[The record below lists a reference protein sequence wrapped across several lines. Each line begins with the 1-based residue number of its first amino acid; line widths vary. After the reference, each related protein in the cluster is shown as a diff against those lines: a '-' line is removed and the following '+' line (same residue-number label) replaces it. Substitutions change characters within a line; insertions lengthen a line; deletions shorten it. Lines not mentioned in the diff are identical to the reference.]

1 MDKSK
6 FLNKKNNRNDENELK
21 KFIVSFVSK
30 CLVSIAI
37 FLLLL
42 IISNKNI
49 SLKEKINNKVFK
61 NNISFATINS
71 WCKNKLGGIL
81 PFDKVVAPD
90 VSVFNEK
97 LTYKEQSLYKDG
109 VKLTVEDNYL
119 VPIIESGIV
128 VFIGEKEEYG
138 QTVIVQQVNGIDVWY
153 SNVDTSNISLYQ
165 YLTKGNLLG
174 EAKSNYI
181 YMVFQKD
188 GKFLDYKEYI

>member
-6 FLNKKNNRNDENELK
+6 FLNKKNNRNDGNELK

-30 CLVSIAI
+30 CLVSIVI

-81 PFDKVVAPD
+81 PFDKVVTPD

-97 LTYKEQSLYKDG
+97 LTYKKQSLYKDG

-128 VFIGEKEEYG
+128 VFMGEKEEYG

>member
-6 FLNKKNNRNDENELK
+6 FLNKKNNRNDGNELK

-30 CLVSIAI
+30 CLVSIVI

-90 VSVFNEK
+90 VTVFNEK
-97 LTYKEQSLYKDG
+97 FTYKEQSLYKDG
-109 VKLTVEDNYL
+109 VKLTVEDSYL

-128 VFIGEKEEYG
+128 VFMGEKEEYG

>member
-1 MDKSK
+1 MRMKR
-6 FLNKKNNRNDENELK
+6 KKNLDERIAASSDYLITMKNDSLDFQDAIKENH
-21 KFIVSFVSK
+21 
-30 CLVSIAI
+30 
-37 FLLLL
+37 LLDF
-42 IISNKNI
+42 
-49 SLKEKINNKVFK
+49 NKVFK

-90 VSVFNEK
+90 VTVFNEK

-128 VFIGEKEEYG
+128 VFMGEKEEYG

>member
-6 FLNKKNNRNDENELK
+6 FLNKKNNRNDGNELK

-90 VSVFNEK
+90 VTVFNEK
-97 LTYKEQSLYKDG
+97 LTYKKQSLYKDG

-128 VFIGEKEEYG
+128 VFMGEKEEYG

>member
-6 FLNKKNNRNDENELK
+6 FLNKKNNRNDGNELR

-30 CLVSIAI
+30 CLVSIVI

-90 VSVFNEK
+90 VTVFNEK

-128 VFIGEKEEYG
+128 VFMGEKEEYG

-174 EAKSNYI
+174 EAK
-181 YMVFQKD
+181 
-188 GKFLDYKEYI
+188 

>member
-6 FLNKKNNRNDENELK
+6 FLNKKNNRNDGNELK
-21 KFIVSFVSK
+21 RFIVSFVSK
-30 CLVSIAI
+30 CLVSIVI

-49 SLKEKINNKVFK
+49 SLKKKINNKVFK
-61 NNISFATINS
+61 NNISFATINN

-81 PFDKVVAPD
+81 PFDKVVTPD

-128 VFIGEKEEYG
+128 VFMGEKEEYG

-153 SNVDTSNISLYQ
+153 SNVDTSNISLYK

>member
-6 FLNKKNNRNDENELK
+6 FLNKKNNRNDGNELK

-30 CLVSIAI
+30 CLVSIVI

-61 NNISFATINS
+61 NNISFATINN

-81 PFDKVVAPD
+81 PFDKVVTPD

-97 LTYKEQSLYKDG
+97 LTYKKQSLYKDG

-128 VFIGEKEEYG
+128 VFMGEKEEYG

>member
-6 FLNKKNNRNDENELK
+6 FLNKKNNRNDGNELK

-30 CLVSIAI
+30 CLVSIVI

-61 NNISFATINS
+61 NNISFATINN

-81 PFDKVVAPD
+81 PFDKVVTPD

-97 LTYKEQSLYKDG
+97 LTYKEQNLYKDG
-109 VKLTVEDNYL
+109 VKLTIEDNYL

-128 VFIGEKEEYG
+128 VFMGEKEEYG

>member
-6 FLNKKNNRNDENELK
+6 FLNKKNNRNDGNELK

-30 CLVSIAI
+30 CLVSIVI

-61 NNISFATINS
+61 NNISFATINN

-128 VFIGEKEEYG
+128 VFMGEKEEYG

-153 SNVDTSNISLYQ
+153 SNVDTGTISLYQ
-165 YLTKGNLLG
+165 YLTKCNLLG

-188 GKFLDYKEYI
+188 GKFLDYKKYI

>member
-6 FLNKKNNRNDENELK
+6 FLNKKNNRNDGNELK

-30 CLVSIAI
+30 CLVSIVI

-61 NNISFATINS
+61 NNISFATINN

-81 PFDKVVAPD
+81 PFDKVVTPD
-90 VSVFNEK
+90 VTVFNEK

-138 QTVIVQQVNGIDVWY
+138 QTVIAQQVNGIDVWY

>member
-1 MDKSK
+1 M
-6 FLNKKNNRNDENELK
+6 
-21 KFIVSFVSK
+21 
-30 CLVSIAI
+30 LVRRI
-37 FLLLL
+37 
-42 IISNKNI
+42 NI
-49 SLKEKINNKVFK
+49 S
-61 NNISFATINS
+61 
-71 WCKNKLGGIL
+71 
-81 PFDKVVAPD
+81 

-128 VFIGEKEEYG
+128 VFMGEKEEYG

>member
-1 MDKSK
+1 MCIRDR
-6 FLNKKNNRNDENELK
+6 NNRNDGNELK

-30 CLVSIAI
+30 CLVSIVI

-61 NNISFATINS
+61 NNISFATINN

-81 PFDKVVAPD
+81 PFDKVVTPD

-97 LTYKEQSLYKDG
+97 LTYKKQSLYKDG

-128 VFIGEKEEYG
+128 VFMGEKEEYG

>member
-6 FLNKKNNRNDENELK
+6 FLNKKNNRNDGNELR

-30 CLVSIAI
+30 CLVSIVI

-81 PFDKVVAPD
+81 PFDKVVTPD

-97 LTYKEQSLYKDG
+97 LTYKKQSLYKDG

-128 VFIGEKEEYG
+128 VFMGEKEEYG

>member
-6 FLNKKNNRNDENELK
+6 FLNKKNNRNDGNELK

-97 LTYKEQSLYKDG
+97 LTYKKQSLYKDG

-128 VFIGEKEEYG
+128 VFMGEKEEYG